1 MKRLLLPLLLA
12 ALLAGCDYLPVGFT
26 EIGKIEADPTA
37 YEGKEVKVRGEVT
50 GSARIPFL
58 DARMYTLSDGTGEI
72 IVLASEKLPPQ
83 GEKVAI
89 AGKVES
95 TVIVGG
101 ESFGVRLK
109 ELRKLPGFL
118 AGGGKKVPGTKERD

>member
-1 MKRLLLPLLLA
+1 MRRVLLPLLLA

-26 EIGKIEADPTA
+26 EIGKIEANPTA
-37 YEGKEVKVRGEVT
+37 FEGKEVKIRGEVT
-50 GSARIPFL
+50 GTARIPFL

-72 IVLASEKLPPQ
+72 IVLALKDLPPR

-101 ESFGVRLK
+101 ESFGVRIK
-109 ELRKLPGFL
+109 ELRNLPGFL
-118 AGGGKKVPGTKERD
+118 AGGVKKTPGPKGNG